1 MPLPARRLAGEGE
14 GRQIIRRDGDAKLL
28 GEFAAQGLL
37 GRFSTLHLAAGE
49 LPQPGMRLTHG
60 ALLHQEAPL
69 IVGQR
74 HRDDGKYFS
83 QIGHVDTSLSLFCH
97 PGVMSRERSERNT
110 GMRFFTVRL
119 MSDQRGATAIEY
131 GLIVAVIVIA
141 LIAGFQNLASV
152 TTGMWNNVN
161 SAVTNAH

>member
-1 MPLPARRLAGEGE
+1 
-14 GRQIIRRDGDAKLL
+14 
-28 GEFAAQGLL
+28 
-37 GRFSTLHLAAGE
+37 
-49 LPQPGMRLTHG
+49 
-60 ALLHQEAPL
+60 
-69 IVGQR
+69 
-74 HRDDGKYFS
+74 
-83 QIGHVDTSLSLFCH
+83 
-97 PGVMSRERSERNT
+97 
-110 GMRFFTVRL
+110 MRFFTVRL

>member
-83 QIGHVDTSLSLFCH
+83 QIGHVDTSLSL
-97 PGVMSRERSERNT
+97 
-110 GMRFFTVRL
+110 
-119 MSDQRGATAIEY
+119 
-131 GLIVAVIVIA
+131 AVIVIA

>member
-1 MPLPARRLAGEGE
+1 
-14 GRQIIRRDGDAKLL
+14 
-28 GEFAAQGLL
+28 
-37 GRFSTLHLAAGE
+37 
-49 LPQPGMRLTHG
+49 
-60 ALLHQEAPL
+60 
-69 IVGQR
+69 
-74 HRDDGKYFS
+74 
-83 QIGHVDTSLSLFCH
+83 
-97 PGVMSRERSERNT
+97 MSRERSERNT